1 MSEPISN
8 MEYSLDVSKTLSAS
22 DESRSIQP
30 TDALS
35 LDQLKDTSTPAS
47 RNNDDIDFFKKP
59 PDQTEDISPTTIMK
73 WRALRTSLRADP
85 HDPEGWKRLIEL
97 AKNSGITHDLQETY
111 DALLDVYPNTVC
123 YLHLSLV

>member
-1 MSEPISN
+1 
-8 MEYSLDVSKTLSAS
+8 MEYSLDVSKTLSAR

-35 LDQLKDTSTPAS
+35 LDQLKDTSS
-47 RNNDDIDFFKKP
+47 QHQELNDDTNLPQKYLMSAENAYQLP
-59 PDQTEDISPTTIMK
+59 VTE
-73 WRALRTSLRADP
+73 WQALRTSLRADP